1 MTTRVDIN
9 LENVLIVRKIRETII
24 NDIVTLI
31 VNDKTFWN
39 KNNKA
44 LVYNLSGP
52 ETELHLPE
60 ELQTNIANV
69 IQHFN
74 NKGIVYNLSGPE
86 TELHLPEELQTNIAN
101 VIQHFNNN
109 TLSEEQLDN
118 IMKFDNVRSKVHT
131 ISYAHKIDLMSYF
144 EVKLIEENNT
154 IDDISLVKF
163 LHIFRLLQ
171 PLLIKSNVFSEYY
184 LNYIPMP
191 PMPPMPINLYNILN
205 LNKDASI
212 KDIKKAYK
220 KLAMIHHPDRGG
232 DEEKFKEINIAHET
246 LTDPTKK
253 NNYDRTGEIS
263 GGRNVKTSKKKTSK
277 KKTSKKKTSKKKTN
291 KKKTNKKKTNKKKT
305 SKKEN

>member
-9 LENVLIVRKIRETII
+9 LENELIVRKIRETII

-60 ELQTNIANV
+60 ELQTNI
-69 IQHFN
+69 
-74 NKGIVYNLSGPE
+74 
-86 TELHLPEELQTNIAN
+86 TN

-109 TLSEEQLDN
+109 TLNKNQLDN
-118 IMKFDNVRSKVHT
+118 IMKFDNVRSEVHT
-131 ISYAHKIDLMSYF
+131 ISYAHKIDIMSYF

-154 IDDISLVKF
+154 IDDIDLVKF
-163 LHIFRLLQ
+163 LDIFRLLQ

-184 LNYIPMP
+184 FNPQTPRGTPQTPRGTPQTPRGP
-191 PMPPMPINLYNILN
+191 PQTPRGPPQTPRGSPQTPRGSPIKDLYSILN
-205 LNKDASI
+205 LNNDASI

-220 KLAMIHHPDRGG
+220 TLAMIHHPDRGG

-253 NNYDRTGEIS
+253 NNYDRTG
-263 GGRNVKTSKKKTSK
+263 GSKKKTSK
-277 KKTSKKKTSKKKTN
+277 KKAYKKKTDKKKTD
-291 KKKTNKKKTNKKKT
+291 KKKTYKK
-305 SKKEN
+305 